1 MTLNHIRK
9 SIQKR
14 QALYEAQLMMAKA
27 YRGVPYTVA
36 PKSESTGFKTLTYR
50 GQQYSC

>member
-27 YRGVPYTVA
+27 YRGVPYTAA
-36 PKSESTGFKTLTYR
+36 PRSQAPSFKTLTYR